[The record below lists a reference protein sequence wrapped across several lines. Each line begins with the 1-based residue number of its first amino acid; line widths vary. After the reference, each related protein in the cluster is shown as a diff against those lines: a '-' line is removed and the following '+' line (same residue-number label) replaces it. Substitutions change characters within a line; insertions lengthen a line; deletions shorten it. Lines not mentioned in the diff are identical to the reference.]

1 MARMAYSICKHL
13 LISVVALWRRLK
25 FRLRHAS
32 LTIHCSALVP
42 FALLAY
48 IAYFCR
54 RLCSLF
60 FTYTLSLRS
69 PVK

>member
-1 MARMAYSICKHL
+1 MVGVTFYMCSELFINEKEIYR
-13 LISVVALWRRLK
+13 VANTFLH
-25 FRLRHAS
+25 HAPG
-32 LTIHCSALVP
+32 TIHCSALVP

-69 PVK
+69 LVK